1 MPDWI
6 HSIIYL
12 TVLTTSVVAF
22 GLIMEN
28 AIGVV
33 IGVFAGH
40 LAGSALVSRLPGF
53 WNRRD
58 R

>member
-12 TVLTTSVVAF
+12 IVLTASVVSL
-22 GLIMEN
+22 GLIMES
-28 AIGVV
+28 ALGVV

-53 WNRRD
+53 WNRREK
-58 R
+58 